1 MTISYKI
8 EEIDFEDMN
17 PKVLKYTILFT
28 LAIPLVFFALKWIH
42 P

>member
-8 EEIDFEDMN
+8 EESDFDNIN
-17 PKVLKYTILFT
+17 PKVLKYTILFS
-28 LAIPLVFFALKWIH
+28 LAVPLVFFALKWIH

>member
-1 MTISYKI
+1 MGLSYRI
-8 EEIDFEDMN
+8 EESDFENMN
-17 PKVLKYTILFT
+17 PRVLKYTILFS